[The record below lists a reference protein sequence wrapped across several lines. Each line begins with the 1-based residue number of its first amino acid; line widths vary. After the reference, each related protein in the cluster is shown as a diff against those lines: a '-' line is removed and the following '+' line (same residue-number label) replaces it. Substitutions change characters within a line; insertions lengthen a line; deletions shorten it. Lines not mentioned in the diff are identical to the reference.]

1 MAKLYFK
8 YGVMNAGK
16 SLALLYMANL
26 LREQGRTPLIFTSSL
41 DTRSGPGMV
50 SSRTGMS
57 APAKSF
63 DVDTDFVALAADFA
77 SVDCLLLDEAQF
89 LTRAQVHDLHR
100 LAVLR
105 DITVMAFGLRSDFRS
120 EAFPGSA
127 ALLLLA
133 DEITEIKAHCACGHR
148 ASFNVRLNQNLPPN
162 LAPQILIGGSEAYKS
177 ICARCHYGN
186 LE

>member
-8 YGVMNAGK
+8 HGVMNAGK

-26 LREQGRTPLIFTSSL
+26 LREQGRTPLIFTSAL
-41 DTRSGPGMV
+41 DTRSGLGMV
-50 SSRTGMS
+50 TSRTGMS

-63 DVDTDFVALAADFA
+63 DVDTDFVALADLA

-89 LTRAQVHDLHR
+89 LTRAQVQALHR

-105 DITVMAFGLRSDFRS
+105 DVTVMAFGLRSDFRG

-133 DEITEIKAHCACGHR
+133 DEITEIKAHCACGNR
-148 ASFNVRLNQNLPPN
+148 ASFNVRLNQNLPPD

-177 ICARCHYGN
+177 ICGRCHYGD